1 MDRKGKTVENIITV
15 EKEVNRNTIVEKARE
30 IFARYGFRKTTMNEI
45 AIGVGKGKSSLYYYF
60 SSKEDVYRAVIEK
73 EAETMKKKLVDAVA
87 DEKDSVEKL
96 RLYVVTRMQILHEL
110 VNFHQ
115 AINSEY
121 LTNLDFIQKMR
132 KKYDN
137 EEVVLLKSILQ
148 LGADSGTF
156 RIEDVELTSLA
167 VATALKGLEIPL
179 LASQDEISTEQRI
192 DRIMQILFF
201 GIVKR

>member
-1 MDRKGKTVENIITV
+1 MEKGL
-15 EKEVNRNTIVEKARE
+15 NRNTIVEKARE
-30 IFARYGFRKTTMNEI
+30 IFAYYGFRKTTMNEI
-45 AIGVGKGKSSLYYYF
+45 AEGVGKGKSSLYYYF
-60 SSKEDVYRAVIEK
+60 DSKEDVYRAVIEK
-73 EAETMKKKLVDAVA
+73 EADTMKKKLVDAVSE
-87 DEKDSVEKL
+87 EKDPVEKL
-96 RLYVVTRMQILHEL
+96 RIYVITRMEILHEL

-137 EEVVLLKSILQ
+137 EEVALLKSILQ
-148 LGADSGTF
+148 LGSETDTF
-156 RIEDVELTSLA
+156 RIEDVELTALA

-179 LASQDEISTEQRI
+179 LSAHNEISIEHRI

>member
-1 MDRKGKTVENIITV
+1 MDRIGKTVEKQIIM
-15 EKEVNRNTIVEKARE
+15 EKGLNRNTIVEKARE
-30 IFARYGFRKTTMNEI
+30 IFAHYGFRKTTMNEI
-45 AIGVGKGKSSLYYYF
+45 AEGVGKGKSSLYYYF
-60 SSKEDVYRAVIEK
+60 SSKEEVYRAVIEK
-73 EAETMKKKLVDAVA
+73 EAETMKKKLVDAVSE
-87 DEKDSVEKL
+87 EKDPVEKL
-96 RLYVVTRMQILHEL
+96 RIYVITRMEILHEL

-137 EEVVLLKSILQ
+137 DEVALLKGILQ
-148 LGADSGTF
+148 LGAETDTF
-156 RIEDVELTSLA
+156 RIEDVELTALA

-179 LASQDEISTEQRI
+179 LSAHNEISIEHRI

>member
-1 MDRKGKTVENIITV
+1 MDQIGKTVEKQIIM
-15 EKEVNRNTIVEKARE
+15 EKGLNRNTIVEKARE
-30 IFARYGFRKTTMNEI
+30 IFAHYGYRKTTMNEI
-45 AIGVGKGKSSLYYYF
+45 AEGIGKGKSSLYYYF

-73 EAETMKKKLVDAVA
+73 ESDTMRKKLIDAVA
-87 DEKDSVEKL
+87 EEKDPVEKL
-96 RLYVVTRMQILHEL
+96 RIYVITRMEILHEL

-137 EEVVLLKSILQ
+137 EEVTLLKSILQ
-148 LGADSGTF
+148 LGADSGIF
-156 RIEDVELTSLA
+156 RIEDVELTALA

-179 LASQDEISTEQRI
+179 LAAHNEISIELRI

>member
-1 MDRKGKTVENIITV
+1 MEKGL
-15 EKEVNRNTIVEKARE
+15 NRNIIVEKARE
-30 IFARYGFRKTTMNEI
+30 IFAHYGFRKTTMNEI
-45 AIGVGKGKSSLYYYF
+45 AEGVGKGKSSLYYYF
-60 SSKEDVYRAVIEK
+60 KSKEEVYRAVIEK
-73 EAETMKKKLVDAVA
+73 EAETMKNKLIDAVS
-87 DEKDSVEKL
+87 DEKDPVEKL
-96 RLYVVTRMQILHEL
+96 RIYVVTRMEILHEL
-110 VNFHQ
+110 INFHQ

-137 EEVVLLKSILQ
+137 EEVALLKSILQ
-148 LGADSGTF
+148 LGADSDTF
-156 RIEDVELTSLA
+156 RIEDVELTALA

-179 LASQDEISTEQRI
+179 LAAHDEISIEHRI

>member
-1 MDRKGKTVENIITV
+1 LDRIGKTVEKQIIM
-15 EKEVNRNTIVEKARE
+15 EKGLNRNTIVEKARE
-30 IFARYGFRKTTMNEI
+30 IFAHYGFRKTTMNEI
-45 AIGVGKGKSSLYYYF
+45 AEGVGKGKSSLYYYF
-60 SSKEDVYRAVIEK
+60 SSKEEVYRAVIEK
-73 EAETMKKKLVDAVA
+73 EAETMKKKLVDAVSE
-87 DEKDSVEKL
+87 EKDPVEKL
-96 RLYVVTRMQILHEL
+96 RIYVITRMEILHEL

-121 LTNLDFIQKMR
+121 LTILDFIQKMR

-137 EEVVLLKSILQ
+137 DEVALLKGILQ
-148 LGADSGTF
+148 LGAETDTF
-156 RIEDVELTSLA
+156 RIEDVELTALA

-179 LASQDEISTEQRI
+179 LSAHNEISIEHRI

>member
-1 MDRKGKTVENIITV
+1 MEKG
-15 EKEVNRNTIVEKARE
+15 VNRNSIVEVARE
-30 IFARYGFRKTTMNEI
+30 IFAHYGFRKTTMHEI
-45 AIGVGKGKSSLYYYF
+45 ADKVGKGKSSLYYYF

-73 EAETMKKKLVDAVA
+73 EADTMKRKLIDAVA
-87 DEKDSVEKL
+87 GVNDPVEKL
-96 RLYVVTRMQILHEL
+96 RKYVVTRMEILHEL

-132 KKYDN
+132 KKYDI
-137 EEVVLLKSILQ
+137 EEISLLKSILQ

-179 LASQDEISTEQRI
+179 LASHNEISIELRI
-192 DRIMQILFF
+192 DRILQILFF

>member
-1 MDRKGKTVENIITV
+1 MEKGG
-15 EKEVNRNTIVEKARE
+15 NRNSIVEVARE
-30 IFARYGFRKTTMNEI
+30 IFAHYGFRKTTMHEI
-45 AIGVGKGKSSLYYYF
+45 ANGVGKGKSSLYYYF
-60 SSKEDVYRAVIEK
+60 SSKEEVYRAVIEK
-73 EAETMKKKLVDAVA
+73 EADTMKHKLIDAVA
-87 DEKDSVEKL
+87 AVNDPVDKL
-96 RLYVVTRMQILHEL
+96 RKYVVTRMEILHEL

-137 EEVVLLKSILQ
+137 DEVSLLKSILK
-148 LGADSGTF
+148 LGADSSTF
-156 RIEDVELTSLA
+156 RIEDVDLTALA

-179 LASQDEISTEQRI
+179 LASHDEISIELRI
-192 DRIMQILFF
+192 DRILQILFF

>member
-1 MDRKGKTVENIITV
+1 MEKGL
-15 EKEVNRNTIVEKARE
+15 NRNTIVEKARE
-30 IFARYGFRKTTMNEI
+30 IFAHYGFRKTTMNEI
-45 AIGVGKGKSSLYYYF
+45 AEGVGKGKSSLYYYF
-60 SSKEDVYRAVIEK
+60 SSKEEVYRAVIEK
-73 EAETMKKKLVDAVA
+73 EAETMKKKLVDAVSE
-87 DEKDSVEKL
+87 EKDPVEKL
-96 RLYVVTRMQILHEL
+96 RIYVITRMEILHEL

-137 EEVVLLKSILQ
+137 DEVALLKGILQ
-148 LGADSGTF
+148 LGAETDTF
-156 RIEDVELTSLA
+156 RIEDVELTALA

-179 LASQDEISTEQRI
+179 LSAHNEISIEHRI

>member
-1 MDRKGKTVENIITV
+1 MEKGL
-15 EKEVNRNTIVEKARE
+15 NRNTIVEKARE
-30 IFARYGFRKTTMNEI
+30 IFAHYGFRKTTMNEI
-45 AIGVGKGKSSLYYYF
+45 AEGVGKGKSSLYYYF
-60 SSKEDVYRAVIEK
+60 NSKEDVYRAVIEK
-73 EAETMKKKLVDAVA
+73 EAETMKKKLIDAVTE
-87 DEKDSVEKL
+87 EKDPVEKL
-96 RLYVVTRMQILHEL
+96 RIYVVTRMEILHEL

-121 LTNLDFIQKMR
+121 FTNLDFIQKMR

-137 EEVVLLKSILQ
+137 EEVALLKSILQ
-148 LGADSGTF
+148 LGAETDTF
-156 RIEDVELTSLA
+156 RIEDVELTALA

-179 LASQDEISTEQRI
+179 LAAHNEISIEHRI

>member
-1 MDRKGKTVENIITV
+1 MVKQSKKQIIMEKGL
-15 EKEVNRNTIVEKARE
+15 NRNTIVEKARE
-30 IFARYGFRKTTMNEI
+30 IFAHYGFRKTTMNEI
-45 AIGVGKGKSSLYYYF
+45 AEGVGKGKSSLYYYF
-60 SSKEDVYRAVIEK
+60 SSKEEVYRAVIEK
-73 EAETMKKKLVDAVA
+73 EAETMKKKLVDAVSE
-87 DEKDSVEKL
+87 EKDPVEKL
-96 RLYVVTRMQILHEL
+96 RIYVITRMEILHEL

-137 EEVVLLKSILQ
+137 DEVALLKGILQ
-148 LGADSGTF
+148 LGAETDTF
-156 RIEDVELTSLA
+156 RIEDVELTALA

-179 LASQDEISTEQRI
+179 LSAHNEISIEHRI

>member
-1 MDRKGKTVENIITV
+1 LDRIGKTVEKQIIM
-15 EKEVNRNTIVEKARE
+15 EKGLNRNTIVEKARE
-30 IFARYGFRKTTMNEI
+30 IFAHYGFRKTTMNEI
-45 AIGVGKGKSSLYYYF
+45 AEGVGKGKSSLYYYF
-60 SSKEDVYRAVIEK
+60 SSKEEVYRAVIEK
-73 EAETMKKKLVDAVA
+73 EAETMKKKLVDAVSE
-87 DEKDSVEKL
+87 EKDPVEKL
-96 RLYVVTRMQILHEL
+96 RIYVITRMEILHEL

-137 EEVVLLKSILQ
+137 DEVALLKGILQ
-148 LGADSGTF
+148 LGAETDTF
-156 RIEDVELTSLA
+156 RIEDVELTALA

-179 LASQDEISTEQRI
+179 LSAHNEISIEHRI

>member
-1 MDRKGKTVENIITV
+1 MEKG
-15 EKEVNRNTIVEKARE
+15 VNRNSIVEVARE
-30 IFARYGFRKTTMNEI
+30 IFAHYGFRKTTMHEI
-45 AIGVGKGKSSLYYYF
+45 ADKVGKGKSSLYYYF

-73 EAETMKKKLVDAVA
+73 EADTMKHKLIDAVA
-87 DEKDSVEKL
+87 GVDDPVEKL
-96 RLYVVTRMQILHEL
+96 RKYVVTRMEILHEL

-132 KKYDN
+132 KKYDI
-137 EEVVLLKSILQ
+137 EEISLLKSILQ

-156 RIEDVELTSLA
+156 RIEDVDLTSLA

-179 LASQDEISTEQRI
+179 LASHNEISIELRI
-192 DRIMQILFF
+192 DRILQILFF

>member
-1 MDRKGKTVENIITV
+1 MDRIGKTVEKQIIM
-15 EKEVNRNTIVEKARE
+15 EKGLNRNTIVEKARE
-30 IFARYGFRKTTMNEI
+30 IFAHYGFRKTTMNEI
-45 AIGVGKGKSSLYYYF
+45 AEGVGKGKSSLYYYF
-60 SSKEDVYRAVIEK
+60 SSKEEVYRAVIEK
-73 EAETMKKKLVDAVA
+73 EAETMKKKLVDAVSE
-87 DEKDSVEKL
+87 EKDPVEKL
-96 RLYVVTRMQILHEL
+96 RIYVITRMEILHEL

-137 EEVVLLKSILQ
+137 DEVALLKGILQ
-148 LGADSGTF
+148 LGAETDTF
-156 RIEDVELTSLA
+156 RIEDVELTALA

-179 LASQDEISTEQRI
+179 LAAHNEISIEHRI

>member
-1 MDRKGKTVENIITV
+1 MDRIGKTVEKLIKM
-15 EKEVNRNTIVEKARE
+15 EKGLNRNTIVEKARE
-30 IFARYGFRKTTMNEI
+30 IFAHYGFRKTTMNEI
-45 AIGVGKGKSSLYYYF
+45 AEGVGKGKSSLYYYF
-60 SSKEDVYRAVIEK
+60 NSKEDVYRAVIEK
-73 EAETMKKKLVDAVA
+73 EAETMKKKLVDAVSE
-87 DEKDSVEKL
+87 EKDPVEKL
-96 RLYVVTRMQILHEL
+96 RIYVITRMEILHEL

-121 LTNLDFIQKMR
+121 LTNLDFVQKMR

-137 EEVVLLKSILQ
+137 EEVALLKSILQ
-148 LGADSGTF
+148 LGAETETF
-156 RIEDVELTSLA
+156 RIEDVELTALA

-179 LASQDEISTEQRI
+179 LAAHNEISIEHRI

>member
-1 MDRKGKTVENIITV
+1 MEKGL
-15 EKEVNRNTIVEKARE
+15 NRNTIVEKARE
-30 IFARYGFRKTTMNEI
+30 IFAHYGFRKATMNEI
-45 AIGVGKGKSSLYYYF
+45 AEGVGKGKSSLYYYF
-60 SSKEDVYRAVIEK
+60 NSKEDVYRAVIEK
-73 EAETMKKKLVDAVA
+73 EAETMKKKLVDAVSE
-87 DEKDSVEKL
+87 EKDPVEKL
-96 RLYVVTRMQILHEL
+96 RIYVVTRMEILNEL
-110 VNFHQ
+110 INFHQ

-148 LGADSGTF
+148 LGAESETF
-156 RIEDVELTSLA
+156 RIEDVELTALA

-179 LASQDEISTEQRI
+179 LAAHNEISIEHRI

>member
-1 MDRKGKTVENIITV
+1 MEKGL
-15 EKEVNRNTIVEKARE
+15 NRNSIVEKARE
-30 IFARYGFRKTTMNEI
+30 IFAYYGFRKTTMNEI
-45 AIGVGKGKSSLYYYF
+45 AEGVGKGKSSLYYYF
-60 SSKEDVYRAVIEK
+60 DSKEDVYRAVIEK
-73 EAETMKKKLVDAVA
+73 EADTMKKKLVDAVSE
-87 DEKDSVEKL
+87 EKDPVEKL
-96 RLYVVTRMQILHEL
+96 RIYVITRMEILHEL

-137 EEVVLLKSILQ
+137 EEVALLKSILQ
-148 LGADSGTF
+148 LGAETDTF
-156 RIEDVELTSLA
+156 RIEDVELTAFA

-179 LASQDEISTEQRI
+179 LSAHNEISIEHRI